1 MKRLFIMRH
10 AKAEPDALS
19 KRDIDRALNDR
30 GRRAADEIGQYFR
43 EQAYA
48 CGTVQCS
55 AAARTRETFGRL
67 QPYVGD
73 MVPVQFREE
82 LYLAEASAM
91 LAIVRLLDDKIPSA
105 MFVGHNP
112 GVAELALSLSAAP
125 KDLRQEKRHRRMRE
139 KFSTGSLA
147 VIDFEVQH
155 WGDVLPGQGT
165 LTDFVRPRDL
175 D

>member
-30 GRRAADEIGQYFR
+30 GRRAADEMGQYFR
-43 EQAYA
+43 EHEYT

-55 AAARTRETFGRL
+55 AAVRTRETFGRI

-73 MVPVQFREE
+73 KVPVQFREE

-91 LAIVRLLDDKIPSA
+91 LAIVRTLDDKIPSA
-105 MFVGHNP
+105 MFVAHNP
-112 GVAELALSLSAAP
+112 GVAELAQSLSAAP
-125 KDLRQEKRHRRMRE
+125 KDLKQEKLHRRMRE
-139 KFSTGSLA
+139 KYSTGSLA
-147 VIDFEVQH
+147 VIDFEVQR
-155 WGDVLPGQGT
+155 WRDVRPGQGT